1 MNVEDEPYAVER
13 LAARENL
20 KEGTILRTE
29 LEHVRNPV
37 NDSRGAAVLRRG
49 VLVLRVPADTQ
60 PGEFGDILAR
70 KTGPPPCARG
80 EVDLSWIDR
89 GSPPTQG
96 RPQDLPSRQVG
107 IFRRRKHHS
116 QKRCIHGWAIVST
129 GDSHVCKSGVDF
141 F

>member
-1 MNVEDEPYAVER
+1 
-13 LAARENL
+13 
-20 KEGTILRTE
+20 
-29 LEHVRNPV
+29 
-37 NDSRGAAVLRRG
+37 
-49 VLVLRVPADTQ
+49 LRVPADTQ
-60 PGEFGDILAR
+60 LGEFGDILAR